1 MKILETYRLVFF
13 GDSITEWGRD
23 RSQASDLGTG
33 FVHYVGEAL
42 KKKVPNLAIYNRG
55 IGGDHL
61 QDLLNRLEDCTSLH
75 PTKVVLLIG
84 INDVWHQVGRPDFRS
99 REINAVFESNYRI
112 LLQKLQE
119 AGVEDI
125 LLLEPFVL
133 PFPEDRLTWRV
144 DLDQKRQVVK
154 KMAQEF
160 KFEWVALDHLLN
172 EEAKCVGA
180 QALTGEDG
188 VHPTPLG
195 ARIIANQVLSYLEV
209 MV

>member
-1 MKILETYRLVFF
+1 M
-13 GDSITEWGRD
+13 
-23 RSQASDLGTG
+23 
-33 FVHYVGEAL
+33 
-42 KKKVPNLAIYNRG
+42 
-55 IGGDHL
+55 
-61 QDLLNRLEDCTSLH
+61 
-75 PTKVVLLIG
+75 VLLIG
-84 INDVWHQVGRPDFRS
+84 INDVWHQVGQPDFGS

-160 KFEWVALDHLLN
+160 QLEWVDIGSS
-172 EEAKCVGA
+172 AK
-180 QALTGEDG
+180 
-188 VHPTPLG
+188 
-195 ARIIANQVLSYLEV
+195 
-209 MV
+209 

>member
-1 MKILETYRLVFF
+1 MKIKETDCLVFF

-23 RSQASDLGTG
+23 RSQPSDLGTG
-33 FVHYVGEAL
+33 YVHYVGEEL
-42 KKKVPNLAIYNRG
+42 KKEVPHLDIYNRG

-61 QDLLNRLEDCTSLH
+61 QNLLDRIEDCTSLQ

-84 INDVWHQVGRPDFRS
+84 INDVWHQVGQPDFGS
-99 REINAVFESNYRI
+99 IEINKEFESNYRI

-160 KFEWVALDHLLN
+160 QLEWVTLDHLLN
-172 EEAKCVGA
+172 EEAKFIGA

-188 VHPTPLG
+188 VHPTLLG

>member
-1 MKILETYRLVFF
+1 M
-13 GDSITEWGRD
+13 
-23 RSQASDLGTG
+23 
-33 FVHYVGEAL
+33 

-84 INDVWHQVGRPDFRS
+84 INDVWHQVGRPDFGS

>member
-1 MKILETYRLVFF
+1 MKILETDRLVFF

-84 INDVWHQVGRPDFRS
+84 INDVWHQVGRPDVGTVCITIS
-99 REINAVFESNYRI
+99 RGSA
-112 LLQKLQE
+112 
-119 AGVEDI
+119 
-125 LLLEPFVL
+125 
-133 PFPEDRLTWRV
+133 
-144 DLDQKRQVVK
+144 
-154 KMAQEF
+154 
-160 KFEWVALDHLLN
+160 
-172 EEAKCVGA
+172 
-180 QALTGEDG
+180 
-188 VHPTPLG
+188 
-195 ARIIANQVLSYLEV
+195 YLES
-209 MV
+209 

>member
-1 MKILETYRLVFF
+1 MIIKEKDCLVFF

-23 RSQASDLGTG
+23 RNQPSDLGTG
-33 FVHYVGEAL
+33 YVHYVGEEL
-42 KKKVPNLAIYNRG
+42 KKEVPHLAIYNRG

-61 QDLLNRLEDCTSLH
+61 QSLLDRIEDCISLQ
-75 PTKVVLLIG
+75 PNKVILLIG
-84 INDVWHQVGRPDFRS
+84 INDVWHQVGQPDFGRS
-99 REINAVFESNYRI
+99 ALNKDFESNYRM
-112 LLQKLQE
+112 LLQKLQD

-133 PFPEDRLTWRV
+133 PFPEDRLTWRL
-144 DLDQKRQVVK
+144 DLDQKRQVVE

-160 KFEWVALDHLLN
+160 QFEWVALDHLLN
-172 EEAKCVGA
+172 EKAKCVGA

-195 ARIIANQVLSYLEV
+195 TRIIADQVLSYLEV

>member
-1 MKILETYRLVFF
+1 MKILETDRLVFF

-61 QDLLNRLEDCTSLH
+61 QNLLDRLEDCTSLQ

-84 INDVWHQVGRPDFRS
+84 INDVWHQVGQPDFGS
-99 REINAVFESNYRI
+99 SEINEAFESNYRT

-133 PFPEDRLTWRV
+133 PYPKDRLTWRV
-144 DLDQKRQVVK
+144 DLDQKRQIVE

-172 EEAKCVGA
+172 EEAKCVGS

>member
-1 MKILETYRLVFF
+1 MKILETDRLVFF

-61 QDLLNRLEDCTSLH
+61 QSLLERIEDCISLQ
-75 PTKVVLLIG
+75 PNKVILLIG
-84 INDVWHQVGRPDFRS
+84 INDVWHQVGQPDFGS
-99 REINAVFESNYRI
+99 TEINAVFESNYRI
-112 LLQKLQE
+112 LLQKLQD
-119 AGVEDI
+119 AGVKDI

-133 PFPEDRLTWRV
+133 PYPEDRLTWRL
-144 DLDQKRQVVK
+144 DLDQKRQVVE

-160 KFEWVALDHLLN
+160 QFEWVALDHLLN
-172 EEAKCVGA
+172 EKAKFVGA
-180 QALTGEDG
+180 QVLTEEDG

-195 ARIIANQVLSYLEV
+195 ARIIADQVLSYLEV

>member
-1 MKILETYRLVFF
+1 MKILETDRLVFF

-23 RSQASDLGTG
+23 RNQPSDLGTG
-33 FVHYVGEAL
+33 FIHYVGEAL
-42 KKKVPNLAIYNRG
+42 KKKVPHLAIYNRG

-61 QDLLNRLEDCTSLH
+61 QDLLDRLEDCTSLQ

-84 INDVWHQVGRPDFRS
+84 INDVWHQVGQADFGI
-99 REINAVFESNYRI
+99 REINEAFESNYRTM
-112 LLQKLQE
+112 LQKLQE
-119 AGVEDI
+119 ADVEDI

-133 PFPEDRLTWRV
+133 PYPEDRLTWRV
-144 DLDQKRQVVK
+144 DLDQKRQIVE

-160 KFEWVALDHLLN
+160 QFERVALDHLLN

-195 ARIIANQVLSYLEV
+195 ARIIADQVLSCLEV

>member
-1 MKILETYRLVFF
+1 MKILETDRLVFF

-23 RSQASDLGTG
+23 RNQPSDLGTG

-61 QDLLNRLEDCTSLH
+61 QDLLDRLEDCTSLQ

-84 INDVWHQVGRPDFRS
+84 INDVWHQVGQPDFGS
-99 REINAVFESNYRI
+99 SEINEAFESNYRT

-119 AGVEDI
+119 VGVEDI

-133 PFPEDRLTWRV
+133 PYSEDRLTWRV
-144 DLDQKRQVVK
+144 DLDPKRQIVE

-209 MV
+209 KV

>member
-1 MKILETYRLVFF
+1 MKILETDRLVFF

-23 RSQASDLGTG
+23 RNQPSDLGTG

-61 QDLLNRLEDCTSLH
+61 QDLLDRLEDCTSLQ

-84 INDVWHQVGRPDFRS
+84 INDVWHQVGQPDFGS
-99 REINAVFESNYRI
+99 SEINEAFESNYRT

-119 AGVEDI
+119 VGVEDI

-133 PFPEDRLTWRV
+133 PYPKDRLTWRV
-144 DLDQKRQVVK
+144 DLDQKRQIVE

-209 MV
+209 KV

>member
-1 MKILETYRLVFF
+1 MIIKEKDCLVFF

-23 RSQASDLGTG
+23 RNQPSDLGTG
-33 FVHYVGEAL
+33 YVHYVGEEL
-42 KKKVPNLAIYNRG
+42 KKEVPHLAIYNRG

-61 QDLLNRLEDCTSLH
+61 QSLLDRIEDCISLQ
-75 PTKVVLLIG
+75 PNKVILLIG
-84 INDVWHQVGRPDFRS
+84 INDVWHQVGQPVFGS
-99 REINAVFESNYRI
+99 SELNKEFESNYRI
-112 LLQKLQE
+112 LLQKLQD

-133 PFPEDRLTWRV
+133 PFPEDRLTWRL
-144 DLDQKRQVVK
+144 DLDQKRQVVE

-160 KFEWVALDHLLN
+160 QFEWVALDHLLN
-172 EEAKCVGA
+172 EKAKCVGA

-195 ARIIANQVLSYLEV
+195 TRIIADQVLSYLEV

>member
-1 MKILETYRLVFF
+1 MKILETDRLVFF

-23 RSQASDLGTG
+23 RNQPSDLGTG
-33 FVHYVGEAL
+33 FIHYVGEAL
-42 KKKVPNLAIYNRG
+42 KKKVPHLAIYNRG

-61 QDLLNRLEDCTSLH
+61 QDLLDRSEDCTSLQ

-84 INDVWHQVGRPDFRS
+84 INDVWHQVGQADFGI
-99 REINAVFESNYRI
+99 REINEAFESNYRTM
-112 LLQKLQE
+112 LQKLQE
-119 AGVEDI
+119 ADVEDI

-133 PFPEDRLTWRV
+133 PYPEDRLTWRV
-144 DLDQKRQVVK
+144 DLDQKRQIVE

-160 KFEWVALDHLLN
+160 QFERVALDHLLN